1 MKKNGEVLKAVSLLE
16 SIERMQENG
25 IKRLVVSYKDRA
37 IGRGVLTYEGG
48 QFTRLLTIANNPT
61 LTDTSILKYEVGI
74 ELLKKMFDETY
85 SVVYTNIVYDEDHVK
100 AVRKEVV

>member
-1 MKKNGEVLKAVSLLE
+1 MKKNREGIKEISLME

-25 IKRLVVSYKDRA
+25 YKRLVMSYKDRA

-48 QFTRLLTIANNPT
+48 QFTRLLTIANNPK
-61 LTDTSILKYEVGI
+61 LTDISILKYETGI
-74 ELLKKMFDETY
+74 ELLKKIFDETY
-85 SVVYTNIVYDEDHVK
+85 SVVYTNIVYDENHIQ